1 MKVPRLVSASLTLAM
16 VAIASAAASGCG
28 YSAFGQSGY
37 AGYPNQN
44 FNPNQRNFAAQ
55 RQFGG
60 GGNGNRRV
68 AQALAFAGANVG
80 GGPLFVQM
88 DPLAG
93 TDPNWATRYN
103 PVYQQGIL
111 ARADARTVMMVP
123 ANVTGGVGPAPTA
136 TADPALGRVVEALD
150 AMAQAQ
156 HQQQLEIERLRRGR
170 RPAPTAP

>member
-1 MKVPRLVSASLTLAM
+1 MYIPRLVSASLTLAV

-37 AGYPNQN
+37 ASRPSQNPAQQN
-44 FNPNQRNFAAQ
+44 FASQ

-68 AQALAFAGANVG
+68 AQALAFAGANAG
-80 GGPLFVQM
+80 NGGPLFVQM

-103 PVYQQGIL
+103 PVFQPGIL
-111 ARADARTVMMVP
+111 ARADARQVMMVP
-123 ANVTGGVGPAPTA
+123 ANVTGGAGPAPAPT
-136 TADPALGRVVEALD
+136 TDPALGHVVEALD

>member
-1 MKVPRLVSASLTLAM
+1 MRIPRLVSASLTLAM

-44 FNPNQRNFAAQ
+44 PNRQNFASQ

-60 GGNGNRRV
+60 GGNGNHRV
-68 AQALAFAGANVG
+68 AQALAFAGANAG
-80 GGPLFVQM
+80 NSGPMFVQM

-103 PVYQQGIL
+103 PQFHAGII
-111 ARADARTVMMVP
+111 ARADARQVMMVP
-123 ANVTGGVGPAPTA
+123 TNVTGGVGPAPTA
-136 TADPALGRVVEALD
+136 TADPALGHVVEALD